1 MNPCRILLV
10 AALLAVYSVPSARA
24 QTPPPAP
31 APSAAAATPTPTPAP
46 PKLEQAIF
54 AGGCFWCM
62 QYAFDRAKGVKKTI
76 VGYTGGSVAAPSYE
90 DVSSGE
96 TGHAESIEVLYDPAQ
111 TTYEKLLDV
120 FWMNIDPTTVNRE
133 FADAGTQYRTVIF
146 YANDEQKKEA
156 EASKAAL
163 AKSGKYDRPIVTQ
176 LVQAGKF
183 YPAEDY
189 HQEYYKK
196 NPGDFQAYEV
206 GSGRAGYIKRT
217 WGDSQPKP

>member
-1 MNPCRILLV
+1 MNPSRILLV
-10 AALLAVYSVPSARA
+10 AASLALCLSPASRA
-24 QTPPPAP
+24 QTPPPVPTASVAP
-31 APSAAAATPTPTPAP
+31 TPTPTPAP

-90 DVSSGE
+90 DVSSGS
-96 TGHAESIEVLYDPAQ
+96 TGHAESIEVIYDPTQ
-111 TTYEKLLDV
+111 TSYDKLLDV

-146 YANDEQKKEA
+146 YANDEQKKAA

-176 LVQAGKF
+176 LVPAGKF

-217 WGDSQPKP
+217 WGDTQPKP